1 MPRKT
6 RPSPP
11 PHRQRP
17 AASGA
22 MPTATPDA
30 ASGGGPGGGADARP
44 SQTETQAT
52 GLHAG
57 GSIPL
62 FEHSVAPM
70 LLIDPA
76 DGAIVDANPAA
87 CRFYGYPRERMAG
100 MPISRINTLDGHELA
115 LRMNE
120 AFCCDRS
127 AFRFRHRTASGL
139 VREVEVHSGPVWL
152 NGRALLHSVV
162 HDVSALHDSERRVER
177 VQRLND
183 LRAALIRGGAPEEK
197 LRLLAR
203 EIMTIFGAGACRIW
217 LARQGDRCGQ
227 CPHAGSPCP
236 TAARNAPT
244 CLHLVVEEPPS
255 PCCRPVP
262 TERTEGVDGAEP
274 DPRLAR
280 IPFRHGPVG
289 RAASAST
296 RRPVLHASPEADAPL
311 SCDCG
316 VFTAYAIRIGQ
327 GISGGVLG
335 VHLPSLDPITDM
347 QLEGLAHTA
356 GHLLQAARTADA
368 TRRALRGLD
377 SRIRKRTAQL
387 RQANMLLRREVA
399 ERRRAELALR
409 RSRDLLEHGERIG
422 HLGSYWRDME
432 TGRGQWSDNLFRMF
446 GFPPA
451 AESPSFA
458 RFFDRIHP
466 GDRARVAGE
475 LHHALEA
482 RSTALVEYRY
492 QGPSG
497 LYRHARQQVTF
508 DNAPRTGH
516 KLPLAMHGMVQDVTE
531 QRQRDELLRLQRD
544 LLLALGITTTVEDC
558 LGLCL
563 RTALRA
569 ESVDAG
575 AAWLRVDMTGT
586 PRAPHLPDTPDT
598 RVAPARHEWRLVAA
612 QGFEPVVLARVRRLP
627 MGIPATRLMEAGR
640 PVPETPPEQESCCML
655 TGDAELDALA
665 AASGVSCAH
674 LLPVIH
680 EGRAVAC
687 LLVGTRGPG
696 AMRKA
701 ARHHVEAVAAQGGSA
716 FARILQ
722 QQSLRESEAN
732 LRALLNAPRLSAFL
746 LDPSGRVLACN
757 ATGAGRLG
765 TTPDA
770 MLGRT
775 LEEYIPEEL
784 HRRRSDALASVV
796 ATATPATFRDT
807 RGIHIF
813 DHSLY
818 PIADESG
825 RVHRV
830 AWLAE
835 DVAHEVALER
845 QLRQAQKME
854 AVGTLAGGIAHD
866 FNNILGVI
874 MSNIEMLRDT
884 GLTGR
889 AAARADRILRAALRA
904 REVVRQ
910 LLAFGRPADEP
921 YARLDL
927 CRTVEDA
934 LHLVRPSIPA
944 SITLRTLLPASP
956 LPVHGDATQIHQVLL
971 NLCTNALHAMPD
983 GGVLDVAV
991 DTLDLGGDEV
1001 LRGYPELS
1009 PGRYVLLSV
1018 ADSGLGMTA
1027 AQLER
1032 VFEPFFTTKPLGT
1045 GTGLGLSM
1053 VHGIARKHGGTVRA
1067 YSQPGQGARFDVLLP
1082 LLEPEASPPDDISP
1096 DVASPGAVPSRTVS
1110 PGDGPP
1116 VGGPQSHAQTGDA
1129 SHAKPE
1135 SPPTHPEPDVP
1146 SPALLPPLHV
1156 LVVDDEHDFRQSVA
1170 EMLHGIGHR
1179 ATGTA
1184 DAEEALRLL
1193 AAGRYDVAL
1202 LDLRMPGISGPEL
1215 ARTIRAR
1222 GHALPLVL
1230 CTGNEGDI
1238 SAEELKE
1245 TDMSLIGK
1253 PFTGEELSRRLRL
1266 LLEKA

>member
-1 MPRKT
+1 M
-6 RPSPP
+6 
-11 PHRQRP
+11 
-17 AASGA
+17 
-22 MPTATPDA
+22 
-30 ASGGGPGGGADARP
+30 
-44 SQTETQAT
+44 
-52 GLHAG
+52 
-57 GSIPL
+57 
-62 FEHSVAPM
+62 APM
-70 LLIDPA
+70 LLVDPA

-100 MPISRINTLDGHELA
+100 MPIASLNTLDGHELA

-127 AFRFRHRTASGL
+127 ALRFRHRMASGL

-177 VQRLND
+177 VQRLNE

-203 EIMTIFGAGACRIW
+203 EIMAIFGAGACRIW

-262 TERTEGVDGAEP
+262 REGAERAEGAEP

-387 RQANMLLRREVA
+387 RHANLLLRREVA
-399 ERRRAELALR
+399 ERRKAESALR

-422 HLGSYWRDME
+422 RLGSYWRDVE
-432 TGRGQWSDNLFRMF
+432 TGRGQWSDNLFHMF
-446 GFPPA
+446 GFPPT

-466 GDRARVAGE
+466 GDRVRVAGE
-475 LHHALEA
+475 LHRAMET
-482 RSTALVEYRY
+482 RSGALVEYRY
-492 QGPSG
+492 QVPGG
-497 LYRHARQQVTF
+497 LYRHARQQVAF

-516 KLPLAMHGMVQDVTE
+516 KAPVAMHGMVQDVTE

-544 LLLALGITTTVEDC
+544 LLLALGITTSVEDC

-575 AAWLRVDMTGT
+575 AAWLRVDLTGM
-586 PRAPHLPDTPDT
+586 PRAPSLPDTPDT
-598 RVAPARHEWRLVAA
+598 PVPPARHEWRLVAA
-612 QGFEPVVLARVRRLP
+612 QGFDPVVLARVRRLP
-627 MGIPATRLMEAGR
+627 MGTPATRLMEAGR

-665 AASGVSCAH
+665 AASGISCAH
-674 LLPVIH
+674 LLPVVH
-680 EGRAVAC
+680 ESRAVAC

-746 LDPSGRVLACN
+746 VDPSGRVLACN

-765 TTPDA
+765 MTPDA

-775 LEEYIPEEL
+775 LGEFIPEEL
-784 HRRRSDALASVV
+784 RRRRSDALESVV

-818 PIADESG
+818 PIADASG

-927 CRTVEDA
+927 CRAVDDA
-934 LHLVRPSIPA
+934 LQLVRPSMPA
-944 SITLRTLLPASP
+944 SVTLRTLLPASP

-983 GGVLDVAV
+983 GGLLDVAV
-991 DTLDLGGDEV
+991 DTLNLGGDEV

-1032 VFEPFFTTKPLGT
+1032 VFEPFFTTKPQGT

-1053 VHGIARKHGGTVRA
+1053 VHGIVRKHGGTVRA

-1082 LLEPEASPPDDISP
+1082 LLDPEASPPDHILP
-1096 DVASPGAVPSRTVS
+1096 DVASPDAVPSRTGS
-1110 PGDGPP
+1110 RKDGPLG
-1116 VGGPQSHAQTGDA
+1116 GGPQPHAQADDA
-1129 SHAKPE
+1129 RRARPE
-1135 SPPTHPEPDVP
+1135 GPATRPEPDAP
-1146 SPALLPPLHV
+1146 SHPPLG
-1156 LVVDDEHDFRQSVA
+1156 RCTCWWWTTNTTSA
-1170 EMLHGIGHR
+1170 SPWRKCCTASATAPPAPPTPKTPCACWRR
-1179 ATGTA
+1179 AATTWPCWICACPASRVRNWRG
-1184 DAEEALRLL
+1184 
-1193 AAGRYDVAL
+1193 
-1202 LDLRMPGISGPEL
+1202 SS
-1215 ARTIRAR
+1215 AR
-1222 GHALPLVL
+1222 GATPCRWCYAPV
-1230 CTGNEGDI
+1230 TK
-1238 SAEELKE
+1238 A
-1245 TDMSLIGK
+1245 TSLRK
-1253 PFTGEELSRRLRL
+1253 N
-1266 LLEKA
+1266 

>member
-6 RPSPP
+6 RQSPL
-11 PHRQRP
+11 PHRQP
-17 AASGA
+17 PVEPGAA
-22 MPTATPDA
+22 PDA
-30 ASGGGPGGGADARP
+30 ATGGGPGGGPSDGPDARP
-44 SQTETQAT
+44 PQAETQGT

-70 LLIDPA
+70 LLVDPA

-100 MPISRINTLDGHELA
+100 MPIASINTLDGHELA

-120 AFCCDRS
+120 AFCCNRS

-152 NGRALLHSVV
+152 DGRALLHSVV

-203 EIMTIFGAGACRIW
+203 EIMAIFGAGACRIW

-262 TERTEGVDGAEP
+262 EERSERTEGAEP

-387 RQANMLLRREVA
+387 RHANLLLRREVA
-399 ERRRAELALR
+399 ERRKAESALR

-422 HLGSYWRDME
+422 HLGSYWRDVE
-432 TGRGQWSDNLFRMF
+432 TGRGQWSDNLFHMF
-446 GFPPA
+446 GFPPT

-466 GDRARVAGE
+466 GDRVRVAGE
-475 LHHALEA
+475 LHHALET
-482 RSTALVEYRY
+482 RSGALVEYRY
-492 QGPSG
+492 QGPGG

-508 DNAPRTGH
+508 ENAPRTGH
-516 KLPLAMHGMVQDVTE
+516 RLPLAMHGMVQDVTE

-575 AAWLRVDMTGT
+575 AAWLRVDLTGT
-586 PRAPHLPDTPDT
+586 PRASHLPDAPHLPDT
-598 RVAPARHEWRLVAA
+598 RISPARHEWRLVAA
-612 QGFEPVVLARVRRLP
+612 QGFDPVVLARVRRLP
-627 MGIPATRLMEAGR
+627 MGTPATRLMEAGR

-674 LLPVIH
+674 LLPVVH

-765 TTPDA
+765 MTPDA
-770 MLGRT
+770 MLGHA
-775 LEEYIPEEL
+775 LGDFIPEEL
-784 HRRRSDALASVV
+784 RRRRSDALESVV
-796 ATATPATFRDT
+796 TTATPATFRDT

-835 DVAHEVALER
+835 DVAHQVALER

-889 AAARADRILRAALRA
+889 AAARADRILRATLRA

-910 LLAFGRPADEP
+910 LLTFGRPADEP

-927 CRTVEDA
+927 CRTVDDA
-934 LHLVRPSIPA
+934 LQLVRPSIPA
-944 SITLRTLLPASP
+944 SITLRTLLPTGS
-956 LPVHGDATQIHQVLL
+956 LPVHGDATQMHQVLL

-1032 VFEPFFTTKPLGT
+1032 VFEPFFTTKPKGT

-1082 LLEPEASPPDDISP
+1082 LLEPEPSPPGYILP
-1096 DVASPGAVPSRTVS
+1096 DEAPLLAGSRS
-1110 PGDGPP
+1110 DGPQP
-1116 VGGPQSHAQTGDA
+1116 HAQADDA
-1129 SHAKPE
+1129 LRARPE
-1135 SPPTHPEPDVP
+1135 GPSTHPEPDAP
-1146 SPALLPPLHV
+1146 SPAPLPPLHV
-1156 LVVDDEHDFRQSVA
+1156 LVVDDEHDFRQSVT

-1202 LDLRMPGISGPEL
+1202 LDLRMPGIAGPEL

-1222 GHALPLVL
+1222 GFALPLVL

-1245 TDMSLIGK
+1245 TDMTLIGK

-1266 LLEKA
+1266 LFEKA